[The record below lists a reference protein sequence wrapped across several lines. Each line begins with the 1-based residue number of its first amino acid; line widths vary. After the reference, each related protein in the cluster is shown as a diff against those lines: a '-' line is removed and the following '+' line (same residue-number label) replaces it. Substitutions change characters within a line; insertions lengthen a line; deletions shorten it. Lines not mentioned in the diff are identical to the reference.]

1 MFISKYSL
9 KFVHF
14 LLLKDLS
21 ERCVFHFAGT
31 MPSEEARHDQ
41 FVFERVSWEMK
52 HRLKVKP
59 NPLAKLSISDKRDDL
74 KEVSKVGTHTCTHTH
89 THTHTLL

>member
-41 FVFERVSWEMK
+41 CVFERVSREME

-74 KEVSKVGTHTCTHTH
+74 KAVSKVGTHT
-89 THTHTLL
+89 LL